1 MKRSAIAAPFF
12 AVNAPETRR
21 GYCCLVRF
29 WDGDNPVTA
38 ISLRRARAADSQD
51 IAALVRESWL
61 AANQNLLP
69 GDTADALVQSA
80 DIGGFVAGEWPSVW
94 IAEIDGEIAGVV
106 GVNPAGVIWALYV
119 RPGYQGCGIGSAL
132 YDAAINTL
140 KSAGQRKAMLEVLAA
155 NENAVAFY
163 RSRGWVP
170 EGRRTEHIP
179 GFRFTAV
186 RMGLALA

>member
-1 MKRSAIAAPFF
+1 M
-12 AVNAPETRR
+12 
-21 GYCCLVRF
+21 
-29 WDGDNPVTA
+29 TA
-38 ISLRRARAADSQD
+38 LNIRQATAADAQD

-69 GDTADALVQSA
+69 DDTAATLAKTA
-80 DIGGFVAGEWPSVW
+80 DIGGFVAGEWQSVW
-94 IAEIDGEIAGVV
+94 IAETEGAMAGVV
-106 GVNPAGVIWALYV
+106 GVNPAGVIWMLYV
-119 RPGYQGCGIGSAL
+119 RPGYQGCGIGSSL

-140 KSAGQRKAMLEVLAA
+140 KSAGQRKALLEVLAA

>member
-1 MKRSAIAAPFF
+1 MSA
-12 AVNAPETRR
+12 
-21 GYCCLVRF
+21 
-29 WDGDNPVTA
+29 
-38 ISLRRARAADSQD
+38 LRIRQATAADTQD

-61 AANQNLLP
+61 AANQGLLP
-69 GDTADALVQSA
+69 DDTADALAESA
-80 DIGGFVAGEWPSVW
+80 DIGGFVAGEWQSIWV
-94 IAEIDGEIAGVV
+94 AELNNDIVGVT

-119 RPGYQGCGIGSAL
+119 RPGYQGYGVGSAL

-140 KSAGQRKAMLEVLAA
+140 KRAGQRKALLEVLAA

-170 EGRRTEHIP
+170 ESRRTEHIP

-186 RMGLALA
+186 RMGLALG